1 MDKGK
6 VYRSNTTTLAYLGD
20 AVFELAIR
28 ERILRKTPHNAGLAH
43 QNAIKYVSAEGQ
55 SRVVKRMLTD
65 SFLTEEEVSLL
76 KRARNH
82 KIVSKPPNT
91 NLKDYKVATGL
102 EALCGYLHL
111 IGEYSRIEEIADEAV
126 RIIAEKQ

>member
-6 VYRSNTTTLAYLGD
+6 AYRSNTTTLAYLGD

-28 ERILRKTPHNAGLAH
+28 ERILKKTPHNAGIAH
-43 QNAIKYVSAEGQ
+43 QNVIKYVSAEGQ
-55 SRVVKRMLTD
+55 SKVVRSMLSD
-65 SFLTEEEVSLL
+65 SFLTEEEVNLL

-82 KIVSKPPNT
+82 RIVSRPPNT
-91 NLKDYKVATGL
+91 DPIDYKVATGL

-111 IGEYSRIEEIADEAV
+111 TGDNKRIEEIADEAV
-126 RIIAEKQ
+126 RIIEEK